1 MKLAIFN
8 SVLGNTSKEI
18 FRPVKTHLGI
28 FQIAWVEAIASYGLF
43 LDRDAG
49 FIFVASHH
57 NGYSLARL
65 TEFIIRD
72 DIKAILR
79 QVVYIR
85 DCGGTVTNDEFFI

>member
-8 SVLGNTSKEI
+8 SVLGNTSPEI
-18 FRPVKTHLGI
+18 LHPVESRLGI
-28 FQIAWVEAIASYGLF
+28 FQIAWVEAIASHGLF
-43 LDRDAG
+43 LDRGAG
-49 FIFVASHH
+49 FVFVASHH

-65 TEFIIRD
+65 SEFVLRGD
-72 DIKAILR
+72 TKAALR